1 MLKELGSHNSDTPK
15 VRKVSAPDGFDITE
29 VHLTRGQSRLLDD
42 ISAQF
47 EPSPRRKLSAE
58 SLTALPSERTVES
71 PPTLP
76 SQRVNESPK
85 TPPSNNEFRIP
96 TTPPLEPDMARKQPK
111 LSKISNAKAWQLKKK
126 RYGLKAW
133 EAWQDRKSKL
143 KEGATSTVHHHNGT
157 HV

>member
-15 VRKVSAPDGFDITE
+15 LRKVSAPDGFDITE

-47 EPSPRRKLSAE
+47 ETSPRRKLSAE
-58 SLTALPSERTVES
+58 SLTALPWERTVES

-85 TPPSNNEFRIP
+85 TLPLNNEFRIP
-96 TTPPLEPDMARKQPK
+96 TTPPLEPDMARKQRK
-111 LSKISNAKAWQLKKK
+111 ISKISDAKAWQLKKK
-126 RYGLKAW
+126 KYGSMAW
-133 EAWQDRKSKL
+133 KIWQDRKSKL
-143 KEGATSTVHHHNGT
+143 KEGATSTIHRHGGAQI
-157 HV
+157 